1 MLDIGNLEFKTF
13 EFSLNIW
20 IWEKEIEN
28 KNEKKKRVKP
38 ALPGP
43 NGARGPRL
51 PPAGFSLAAPR
62 VPLPCGSHWPALSSF
77 PSSTLDRS
85 LRQRNPMNFVY
96 LAPTWGLLIP
106 IDRVPIPPPP
116 SAPTRIRRRYLGE
129 QRSSPERENLE
140 ERESGSAAHVWLR
153 QERARAGCRT
163 SWAGSSPTSSP
174 SSSPRQRVRRL
185 RPLVPLQLLTGV
197 VISTATP
204 SLA

>member
-28 KNEKKKRVKP
+28 KMKIRKGQTCASWAEWRSRP
-38 ALPGP
+38 T
-43 NGARGPRL
+43 
-51 PPAGFSLAAPR
+51 PPSCRFLAGRSR
-62 VPLPCGSHWPALSSF
+62 VPLPSGSRWPALSSF

-85 LRQRNPMNFVY
+85 LRQRNPMNFAY

-116 SAPTRIRRRYLGE
+116 SAPTRSRHRYLGE
-129 QRSSPERENLE
+129 QRSSLERENQE
-140 ERESGSAAHVWLR
+140 ERESGSAAHVRLR

-163 SWAGSSPTSSP
+163 SWAGSSLTSSP
-174 SSSPRQRVRRL
+174 SSPPRQRVRRL